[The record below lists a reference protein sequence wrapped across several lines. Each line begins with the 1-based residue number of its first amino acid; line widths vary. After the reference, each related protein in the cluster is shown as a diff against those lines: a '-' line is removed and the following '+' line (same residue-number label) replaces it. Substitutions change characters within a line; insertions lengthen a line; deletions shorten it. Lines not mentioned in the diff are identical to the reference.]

1 MLHIDNN
8 TKMNFLLEALPL
20 DAAAEVGNIITHAI
34 QTANEDWPN
43 DWTPEKIGDLTVKEF
58 ETFLVEQIGDL
69 TVKEFETFLVEQ
81 IGDDEEEYFLDNE
94 IRFDRFADI
103 LSENTFR
110 DTMLGANI

>member
-58 ETFLVEQIGDL
+58 ETFLVEQIGD
-69 TVKEFETFLVEQ
+69 
-81 IGDDEEEYFLDNE
+81 DEEEYFLDNE

-110 DTMLGANI
+110 DTMLGVNL

>member
-20 DAAAEVGNIITHAI
+20 DAAVEVGNIITHAI

-43 DWTPEKIGDLTVKEF
+43 DWTPEK
-58 ETFLVEQIGDL
+58 IGDL

>member
-43 DWTPEKIGDLTVKEF
+43 DWTPEKIC
-58 ETFLVEQIGDL
+58 DL

>member
-8 TKMNFLLEALPL
+8 TKMNFLLDALPL

-43 DWTPEKIGDLTVKEF
+43 DWTPEK
-58 ETFLVEQIGDL
+58 IGDL

>member
-58 ETFLVEQIGDL
+58 ETFLVEQIGD
-69 TVKEFETFLVEQ
+69 
-81 IGDDEEEYFLDNE
+81 DEEEYFLDNE

>member
-8 TKMNFLLEALPL
+8 TKMNFLLDALPL

-58 ETFLVEQIGDL
+58 ETFLVEQIGD
-69 TVKEFETFLVEQ
+69 
-81 IGDDEEEYFLDNE
+81 DEEEYFLDNE

-110 DTMLGANI
+110 DTMLGVNL